1 VTKPYL
7 LAIDVGNTNTVFAL
21 YQDRVQQAQ
30 WRVSTVRSRT
40 ADEHAAALTQLMALK
55 GYAHLDVHAAV
66 ISSVVPDATKP
77 LRGMCQDFF
86 GCPTQVVGQDLDV
99 TIDIAIDNP
108 REAGTDRLCNA
119 VAAHKLY
126 GGPLIVVDFG
136 TATNFDVVDAE
147 GRYCGGAIAAGIGLS
162 LEALHQAAAKLP
174 RIAVERPPTV
184 IGRSTLTAMQSGV
197 YWGHVGMIEGMVA
210 RIKDEYGAPMK
221 VIATGGLASLFAG
234 ASDAIERV
242 DQDLT
247 ITGLVELFYAARP
260 APSH

>member
-1 VTKPYL
+1 MAKPYL

-21 YQDRVQQAQ
+21 YVDRIQQAQ

-55 GYAHLDVHAAV
+55 GYTHLEVHAAV
-66 ISSVVPDATKP
+66 ISSVVPDATRP
-77 LRGMCQDFF
+77 LKGMCQDFF
-86 GCPTQVVGQDLDV
+86 GCPTKVVGENLGITV
-99 TIDIAIDNP
+99 AIAIDNP

-119 VAAHKLY
+119 VAAHTTY

-147 GRYCGGAIAAGIGLS
+147 GRYCGGAIAAGINLS
-162 LEALHQAAAKLP
+162 LEALHRAAAKLP
-174 RIAVERPPTV
+174 RIAVERPPAV

-197 YWGHVGMIEGMVA
+197 YWGYVGMIEGMVS
-210 RIKDEYGAPMK
+210 RIKAEYGGSMK
-221 VIATGGLASLFAG
+221 VIATGGLAPLFAG
-234 ASDAIERV
+234 ATDAIEHV

-247 ITGLVELFYAARP
+247 ITGLVELFYADRP
-260 APSH
+260 APSN